1 MSKYH
6 PLYLAFFRH
15 YHQGEYWE
23 AHEVL
28 EELWQTQ
35 RHNDFY
41 HGLIQVAAIMHQL
54 KRGKI
59 RGARKLATSA
69 LVYLEPYGPEKDGVR
84 LSEVVAW
91 LHRCLDVLPANVE
104 RMEPTAVE
112 ALPLSICALPRA
124 EDLETQN

>member
-1 MSKYH
+1 MSDYH
-6 PLYLAFFRH
+6 PLYLEFFRH
-15 YHQGEYWE
+15 YHREEYWE

-54 KRGKI
+54 KRGKV

-69 LVYLEPYGPEKDGVR
+69 IRYLQSYAPQKDGVYVDQV
-84 LSEVVAW
+84 LDW
-91 LHRCLDVLPANVE
+91 LTFCLDTLPDSVE
-104 RMEPTAVE
+104 KLDMDEMEKLQIAPC
-112 ALPLSICALPRA
+112 PLPRF
-124 EDLETQN
+124 